1 MPASFS
7 RQKSQRTF
15 LWALAVSVILH
26 LLLLGGPAWQLP
38 SMQDKTPQRLE
49 ARIEPLPPKPVAK
62 IARKY
67 PPPRRAPAPKPKI
80 SPAVVPA
87 PAPPAPVPEPAPPA
101 PEPAPVAETPPEPP
115 KPRPGEQLPSQAEI
129 RFSLNKGENGLSVG
143 RVVHTW
149 KRDGEHYTLSSVT
162 EASGFFS
169 LIKPGKLVQT
179 SEGLITEQGLQP
191 ISFWVQRGQSTDTTE
206 FAQFDWKNGTLRF
219 GTYQDARTVELP
231 DTAQDLMS
239 FLYQFAFA
247 PPASGSIKLYI
258 ANGRK
263 LDIYSYTVIGEE
275 ALELPFGKVKA
286 LHLSKQHTAN
296 ESGTEIWLSVDHRY
310 FPVKIRQ
317 IEKDG
322 GVAEQVANAIHL
334 SFGSTNKEE
343 GR

>member
-1 MPASFS
+1 MPALSS

-15 LWALAVSVILH
+15 LLALIASVILH
-26 LLLLGGPAWQLP
+26 LLLLNGPAWQLP
-38 SMQDKTPQRLE
+38 SLQDKTPQQLE

-62 IARKY
+62 IARKD
-67 PPPRRAPAPKPKI
+67 PPPQRAAAPKPKI
-80 SPAVVPA
+80 TPAVTPA
-87 PAPPAPVPEPAPPA
+87 PAAPVPEPPAPP
-101 PEPAPVAETPPEPP
+101 EPTPVAEAPPEPP

-129 RFSLNKGENGLSVG
+129 RYSLNKGENGLSVG

-149 KRDGEHYTLSSVT
+149 KRDGDRYTLSSVT

-191 ISFWVQRGQSTDTTE
+191 ASFWVQRGQSTDTTE
-206 FAQFDWKNGTLRF
+206 FAQFNWKNGSLRF

-263 LDIYSYTVIGEE
+263 LDTYDYTVIGEE
-275 ALELPFGKVKA
+275 VLELPFGKVKA

-317 IEKDG
+317 VEKDG

-334 SFGSTNKEE
+334 SFGSKDKEE

>member
-1 MPASFS
+1 MPALSS
-7 RQKSQRTF
+7 RQKSLRTF
-15 LWALAVSVILH
+15 VWALAASVALH
-26 LLLLGGPAWQLP
+26 LLLLSGPAWQLP
-38 SMQDKTPQRLE
+38 SFQSKTPQQLE

-62 IARKY
+62 IARKN
-67 PPPRRAPAPKPKI
+67 PPPRRTPAPKPKI
-80 SPAVVPA
+80 PPAVTPA
-87 PAPPAPVPEPAPPA
+87 PSTPAPVPEPPAPP
-101 PEPAPVAETPPEPP
+101 EPTPVAEAPPEPP

-129 RFSLNKGENGLSVG
+129 RYSLNKGENGLSVG

-149 KRDGEHYTLSSVT
+149 KRDGDHYTLSSVT

-191 ISFWVQRGQSTDTTE
+191 ASFWVQRGQSTDTTE
-206 FAQFDWKNGTLRF
+206 FAQFNWKNGSLRF

-247 PPASGSIKLYI
+247 PPAAGSIKLYI

-263 LDIYSYTVIGEE
+263 LDTYDYAVIGEE

-286 LHLSKQHTAN
+286 LHLSKQHAAN

-322 GVAEQVANAIHL
+322 GVAEQVANEIHL
-334 SFGSTNKEE
+334 SFGSKDKEE